1 MSTTPDVIDLVCE
14 AADRDGERPPA
25 PAWWQGTEY
34 PASMGCNADGDPVR
48 GFERDFATGFR
59 GCYVDLYCDDV
70 LTAEGVQRGTTVVH
84 VDAPVDGCTPE
95 QARAL
100 AAALLEAANVAGEA
114 QR

>member
-1 MSTTPDVIDLVCE
+1 MSATPDVIDQICE
-14 AADRDGERPPA
+14 LAERDGERPPA
-25 PAWWQGTEY
+25 PSWYHGAY
-34 PASMGCNADGDPVR
+34 PAIMGCNADRDPMR
-48 GFERDFATGFR
+48 GFERRFDTGFR
-59 GCYVDLYCDDV
+59 GCYVDIYCDDL

-100 AAALLEAANVAGEA
+100 AAALLEAANVAGEV